1 MGDLP
6 RVRLTPSR
14 SARRPFVPAV
24 STLFALAGGLVSVA
38 VLAVCAVLAVAFAA
52 TLAVVMVL
60 ASLLMALAG
69 LAWRLQPRP
78 SLRGAPLPRR
88 SGHAWV
94 AYDWNRHAG

>member
-14 SARRPFVPAV
+14 SVGRPAV
-24 STLFALAGGLVSVA
+24 STLVGVAGGLVSVA
-38 VLAVCAVLAVAFAA
+38 ALVICGVLAVVFAA

-60 ASLLMALAG
+60 ASLLLALAS
-69 LAWRLQPRP
+69 LAWRLQSRP
-78 SLRGAPLPRR
+78 ALRGAAIRPR

-94 AYDWNRHAG
+94 AYDWNRHPG